1 MPIKATKLVTTFVVN
16 LSFMYDP
23 STSMLIITDDMIKG
37 NGTGEP
43 GFGTQAVLSE
53 LMIYPGLQSY
63 ALGMHPSPA

>member
-1 MPIKATKLVTTFVVN
+1 
-16 LSFMYDP
+16 MYDP